1 MGIDKET
8 YLVEAEVRRLEP
20 LLSGIKVIDL
30 THYIA
35 GPYCTKLMAAL
46 GAEVIKIERPGEG
59 DGTRKMGPFP
69 DDRPDPERSGL
80 FLYLNT
86 NKRSVTLNLKTS
98 TGIRILKDVVREADV
113 LVENFMPR
121 VMPSLGLDQ
130 KTLEEINPR
139 LVMTSI
145 SNFGQTGPYSDYK
158 ANEVTVFALG
168 GLMELLGD
176 EGREP
181 LKFGGS
187 PGQYMAGLA
196 AFSGSMVALHHA
208 EKTRIGQ
215 HVDISIMECLL
226 SCHFQDMIEYS
237 YTGRLLPR
245 LRRMLVMPCKDG
257 FVAATVLQRQW
268 PRLPKL
274 VGMPE
279 LLEDPRF
286 KTMESR
292 RMHADELEAY
302 ILPWIIE
309 RTKEEIYHA
318 AQAAGLSFGYIA
330 TSEDLL
336 KAPQYRARDFF
347 VDIDHP
353 VAGKLTYP
361 GIPFKID
368 NLSCDQSRAP
378 LLGEH
383 NLEIFCGRLNYSK
396 EDLVRLR
403 ANGVI

>member
-1 MGIDKET
+1 MFENLLTG
-8 YLVEAEVRRLEP
+8 LE
-20 LLSGIKVIDL
+20 VIDL
-30 THYIA
+30 THHIA

-46 GAEVIKIERPGEG
+46 GAEVIKVEKPGKG
-59 DGTRKMGPFP
+59 DGARKLGPFP
-69 DDRPDPERSGL
+69 ADKPNPEASGL

-86 NKRSVTLNLKTS
+86 NKKSITLNLKTK
-98 TGIRILKDVVREADV
+98 TGVKILKDLIRDADI
-113 LVENFMPR
+113 LIENFEPR
-121 VMPSLGLDQ
+121 VMPSLKLDYN
-130 KTLEEINPR
+130 TLEKTNPG

-145 SNFGQTGPYSDYK
+145 SNFGQTGPYRDMR
-158 ANEVTVFALG
+158 AEEINVFALG
-168 GLMELLGD
+168 GLMNLLGD
-176 EGREP
+176 ANREP

-187 PGQYMAGLA
+187 PGQYMAGIA
-196 AFSGSMVALHHA
+196 GFSGSLVALHNA

-215 HVDISIMECLL
+215 HVDISIMECLV

-268 PRLPKL
+268 PRLSKL

-292 RMHADELEAY
+292 RIHADELEAY
-302 ILPWIIE
+302 ILPWMIE

-318 AQAAGLSFGYIA
+318 AQAVGLSFGYIA

-336 KAPQYRARDFF
+336 KAPQYKARDFF

-361 GIPFKID
+361 GIPFGMDDIA
-368 NLSCDQSRAP
+368 SDQKRAP

-383 NLEIFCGRLNYSK
+383 NEEIYCGHLGLTK
-396 EDLVRLR
+396 KDLVKLR
-403 ANGVI
+403 NNGVI